1 MRVIADIYFKN
12 HLNQKRILEAHI
24 KYILGSFNIITY
36 AAVVD
41 ALFGFSFKPP
51 VRPLFEPIL
60 DALSQTKVPVASVD
74 IPSGW
79 NVETGPPSDAASLNP
94 DMLISLTA
102 PKLCSKYFK
111 GRFHYLGGRFVPPK
125 LEEKYELNLPSY
137 EAADQVVLL
146 SS

>member
-1 MRVIADIYFKN
+1 M
-12 HLNQKRILEAHI
+12 
-24 KYILGSFNIITY
+24 LGSFIICILHVVIVPKTY

-79 NVETGPPSDAASLNP
+79 NVETGPPPDAASLNP